1 MLSRYMQLPYGLCVG
16 IMLVNRSG
24 LVCVGQRPPECSMVA
39 SAECWQMPQGGM
51 APAEPAREAGLR
63 VLAEDMGVSRVQV
76 LAEAPG
82 WFTYE
87 LPAELIG
94 VALKG
99 QYCGQKQ
106 KWLAV
111 RFLGEDDEIAIG
123 LRNGV
128 RAWKWVPAADVPR
141 LAPPLKQELYE
152 DVVATF
158 APLLPVPSQP
168 APSRPQRSRSRPSQQ
183 RLCPGSSRCLDS
195 VPPSEGCVAQ
205 CAVSAAAPSTARRL
219 KRRRA
224 CRHRRWRRR
233 DRLRPPA
240 VHG

>member
-1 MLSRYMQLPYGLCVG
+1 MLSRYMQLPYRLSVG

-24 LVCVGQRPPECSMVA
+24 LVCVGQRLPECSMVA
-39 SAECWQMPQGGM
+39 PAEYWQMPQGSM
-51 APAEPAREAGLR
+51 ASADLAREAGLR
-63 VLAEDMGVSRVQV
+63 VLAEDMGISRVQV

-106 KWLAV
+106 KWLAA
-111 RFLGEDDEIAIG
+111 RFLGDDDEIPIG
-123 LRNGV
+123 LRD
-128 RAWKWVPAADVPR
+128 RLRCWTWVPAADVPR

-158 APLLPVPSQP
+158 APFLPVSGPPSLSDSRPNEPVKAQP
-168 APSRPQRSRSRPSQQ
+168 A
-183 RLCPGSSRCLDS
+183 
-195 VPPSEGCVAQ
+195 
-205 CAVSAAAPSTARRL
+205 AALPWFVTL
-219 KRRRA
+219 F
-224 CRHRRWRRR
+224 
-233 DRLRPPA
+233 
-240 VHG
+240 G

>member
-24 LVCVGQRPPECSMVA
+24 LVCVGQRPPECSMIA
-39 SAECWQMPQGGM
+39 SAPCWQMPQGSM
-51 APAEPAREAGLR
+51 ASADLAREAGLR
-63 VLAEDMGVSRVQV
+63 VLAEDMGISRVQV

-106 KWLAV
+106 KWLAA
-111 RFLGEDDEIAIG
+111 RLLGDDDEIAIG
-123 LRNGV
+123 LRDSL
-128 RAWKWVPAADVPR
+128 RCWKWVPATDVPR

-158 APLLPVPSQP
+158 APLLSAACSPLTG
-168 APSRPQRSRSRPSQQ
+168 SRPSE
-183 RLCPGSSRCLDS
+183 P
-195 VPPSEGCVAQ
+195 VKAQ
-205 CAVSAAAPSTARRL
+205 PIAAALPWFVTL
-219 KRRRA
+219 F
-224 CRHRRWRRR
+224 
-233 DRLRPPA
+233 
-240 VHG
+240 G